1 MQFLLRVLREPL
13 VHFLAI
19 GLALFVAYSAL
30 DGNAPTENAHK
41 RAEATI
47 AETRQL
53 IEQFRKTW
61 SRPPSPKELDS
72 LIAAKVREHVLVQEA
87 LALSM
92 DQGDAVIRQRL
103 RQKMNFLIASA
114 VGAEVPREEDL
125 LAFYEANTEKYTPAP
140 RIRFQQ
146 IFFGASIESK
156 TLNESRKALNAG
168 ANQLEF
174 GRPILLP
181 SDMPLSTQSV
191 VDGTFGQGFFASM
204 IELDQ
209 GSWQGPVRSGYGV
222 HLVLVSQV
230 EARAVPEFT
239 TLRDVVLKDY
249 KQVRSKELAEEVFQ
263 QMQAKYEVVTPD
275 AAARAELLK

>member
-1 MQFLLRVLREPL
+1 MHFFLRVLREPL

-19 GLALFVAYSAL
+19 GFALFVAYSAL
-30 DGNAPTENAHK
+30 GGNVPTESAHK

-47 AETRQL
+47 GETRQL
-53 IEQFRKTW
+53 IGQFRKTW
-61 SRPPSPKELDS
+61 SRAPSPEELDS
-72 LIAAKVREHVLVQEA
+72 LIAAKVREHILVQEA

-114 VGAEVPREEDL
+114 VGAEVPQEEDL
-125 LAFYEANTEKYTPAP
+125 LAFYKANSKRYIPAP

-146 IFFGASIESK
+146 VFLGDSIESK
-156 TLNESRKALNAG
+156 ALNESLKALNAG
-168 ANQLEF
+168 ANPVEF

-181 SDMPLSTQSV
+181 SDMPLSTQSA

-209 GSWQGPVRSGYGV
+209 GSWQGPIRSGFGI
-222 HLVLVSQV
+222 HIVLVTEV
-230 EARAVPEFT
+230 EAKALPDFT
-239 TLRDVVLKDY
+239 TLREVVLKDY

-263 QMQAKYEVVTPD
+263 EMQAKYEVVTPD